1 MDQYQCIHR
10 GKTTSCQVVCI
21 SEQDTPICMTDDAYQ
36 KSVSQALS
44 HQAAVVMVLVML
56 LVTITCIMAIRATLR
71 ETRNDR

>member
-36 KSVSQALS
+36 KSISHAMS
-44 HQAAVVMVLVML
+44 HQAAVVMVLVVII
-56 LVTITCIMAIRATLR
+56 VTITCIMAIRATLR